1 MLVFMRLRRW
11 GHDELR
17 WVVHILWLL
26 LRSFTKYPWVQLR
39 GLLDM
44 FELPEPDAA
53 PDAEPDDAAPDVISA
68 DGDPS
73 TDARGMF
80 ALRGRS

>member
-1 MLVFMRLRRW
+1 MLVFMRLQRW
-11 GHDELR
+11 GRDELR
-17 WVVHILWLL
+17 WVVHILWLF

-53 PDAEPDDAAPDVISA
+53 PNTEPDDAGPDDISA
-68 DGDPS
+68 DGDPCA
-73 TDARGMF
+73 DPGRMF